1 MSANS
6 LVRVRLRAAALW
18 VTLLVLLHSG
28 VPGAPHAIAQESA
41 ESRTADIVKTSLAVA
56 PTPVPQSADF
66 EVKIAATIS
75 RGYHVNAHK
84 TSDEYLIPTTI
95 TLQLPAGITQKEII
109 YPAAKL
115 AKLAFSD
122 KPINVYDGVATIH
135 VRLHASPDAPLGP
148 ASLPIRLRYQ
158 ACNESTCFPPVNL
171 PLTANFTIA
180 RASAAPGH

>member
-1 MSANS
+1 MNTLS
-6 LVRVRLRAAALW
+6 LFRIPLRAAALFGGF
-18 VTLLVLLHSG
+18 LVLLSAAFA
-28 VPGAPHAIAQESA
+28 APPAVAQESA
-41 ESRTADIVKTSLAVA
+41 ESRAADIVKTSLTVA
-56 PTPVPQSADF
+56 PSPVAQSADF
-66 EVKIAATIS
+66 ELKIVATVS

-95 TLQLPAGITQKEII
+95 TLQLPSGVTQREII

-122 KPINVYDGVATIH
+122 KPINVYDGVAILR
-135 VRLHASPDAPLGP
+135 VRLHAAADAPLGP

-171 PLTANFTIA
+171 PLTASFTIA
-180 RASAAPGH
+180 PASTAPGH